1 MRRLLTQLPAGVR
14 RPRSW
19 ASKPKT
25 TTSPGGPRS
34 VTRCVRTASAAALD
48 ERPARQTSA
57 RPIDPL
63 RAGPAPAPA
72 GHGCPLSIL
81 SRTTQ
86 LSAGL
91 SLTRGVRACAL
102 AWRQTRSTRWRML
115 VFAES
120 ETGAPSW
127 STGAGTYAGPG
138 RRMQAQVDAESA
150 ADLAHSSQQRSEGR
164 RADRRLGPRLETEAI
179 VRMTRHFAAPA
190 SANAGCRCSRSRDR
204 GSPAAAPPV
213 ATEPVRR
220 GRRLMTGV
228 SHWASPAGLGRDDS
242 VVDRGAASQP
252 EMETRR
258 LVELVDAYAR

>member
-1 MRRLLTQLPAGVR
+1 MGQQAQDNDQPRRSAVGHAVRSNGERCRPGRAPGATNKRQADRSASSRSCAGAS
-14 RPRSW
+14 RS
-19 ASKPKT
+19 
-25 TTSPGGPRS
+25 R
-34 VTRCVRTASAAALD
+34 
-48 ERPARQTSA
+48 
-57 RPIDPL
+57 
-63 RAGPAPAPA
+63 
-72 GHGCPLSIL
+72 LSIEHYL
-81 SRTTQ
+81 SDD
-86 LSAGL
+86 SAFCWPFAA
-91 SLTRGVRACAL
+91 TRGVRACAL

-120 ETGAPSW
+120 ETGAQSW